1 MINNVKKNYIWNTLG
16 TACVSFL
23 SLILMILVT
32 RINGMEMAGIF
43 SFSFSSA
50 CIINI
55 FALYCGRTYQ
65 VTDDNKQISESS
77 YVVTRLLTAIGGIV
91 ISILFT
97 LINGYSMDKSI
108 IFVSL
113 CSLKCLEAI
122 CDVYYGINQKRDNL
136 YIAGKSMVYRTLV
149 SIIVFLA
156 VDKLTDNLLISCIAL
171 VVITLL
177 FLLYYDKR
185 NASKETEISYK
196 LNIKEVKKL
205 LKMAGYTCLFSLIVM
220 VAINI
225 PKYAIDYL
233 STDSVQAIYGIVS
246 MPATFIMLFGQF
258 ILQPSLTGLATS
270 FRSNQKKAFNKIV
283 MKISSII
290 VLSLI
295 VIIPVAYFLGIPV
308 LNIVY
313 GVNLNEYRMLLIL
326 IIIGAAFYTISQ
338 ILLNA
343 LITLRC
349 TKEQLYLQLITLV
362 LSIIISMLLV
372 EPYDVYGSV
381 MSYFCILVMQFM
393 FYLVLYIVQ
402 INKKF
407 D

>member
-122 CDVYYGINQKRDNL
+122 CDVYYGINQKH
-136 YIAGKSMVYRTLV
+136 RTNQQYCQYNPTNN
-149 SIIVFLA
+149 F
-156 VDKLTDNLLISCIAL
+156 SCFHC
-171 VVITLL
+171 ITLL
-177 FLLYYDKR
+177 YNFKFFSSQAGSYQSSFLL
-185 NASKETEISYK
+185 
-196 LNIKEVKKL
+196 
-205 LKMAGYTCLFSLIVM
+205 
-220 VAINI
+220 
-225 PKYAIDYL
+225 
-233 STDSVQAIYGIVS
+233 
-246 MPATFIMLFGQF
+246 
-258 ILQPSLTGLATS
+258 
-270 FRSNQKKAFNKIV
+270 
-283 MKISSII
+283 
-290 VLSLI
+290 
-295 VIIPVAYFLGIPV
+295 
-308 LNIVY
+308 
-313 GVNLNEYRMLLIL
+313 
-326 IIIGAAFYTISQ
+326 
-338 ILLNA
+338 
-343 LITLRC
+343 
-349 TKEQLYLQLITLV
+349 
-362 LSIIISMLLV
+362 
-372 EPYDVYGSV
+372 
-381 MSYFCILVMQFM
+381 
-393 FYLVLYIVQ
+393 
-402 INKKF
+402 
-407 D
+407 

>member
-1 MINNVKKNYIWNTLG
+1 
-16 TACVSFL
+16 
-23 SLILMILVT
+23 
-32 RINGMEMAGIF
+32 
-43 SFSFSSA
+43 
-50 CIINI
+50 
-55 FALYCGRTYQ
+55 
-65 VTDDNKQISESS
+65 
-77 YVVTRLLTAIGGIV
+77 
-91 ISILFT
+91 
-97 LINGYSMDKSI
+97 
-108 IFVSL
+108 
-113 CSLKCLEAI
+113 
-122 CDVYYGINQKRDNL
+122 
-136 YIAGKSMVYRTLV
+136 
-149 SIIVFLA
+149 
-156 VDKLTDNLLISCIAL
+156 
-171 VVITLL
+171 
-177 FLLYYDKR
+177 
-185 NASKETEISYK
+185 
-196 LNIKEVKKL
+196 
-205 LKMAGYTCLFSLIVM
+205 
-220 VAINI
+220 
-225 PKYAIDYL
+225 
-233 STDSVQAIYGIVS
+233 
-246 MPATFIMLFGQF
+246 MLFGQF

-372 EPYDVYGSV
+372 EPYGVYGSV